1 MAGTGPRAGKRY
13 EDTSGVH
20 AYQLGIGILY
30 HTCSKRI
37 RLRTDGSGRDLI
49 EKDSTER
56 EDRVHAS
63 YISF

>member
-20 AYQLGIGILY
+20 AYQLGIAILY
-30 HTCSKRI
+30 HTCIMRI
-37 RLRTDGSGRDLI
+37 RLGTDGSGRDLI
-49 EKDSTER
+49 EKDSTEK
-56 EDRVHAS
+56 EDRVHVS